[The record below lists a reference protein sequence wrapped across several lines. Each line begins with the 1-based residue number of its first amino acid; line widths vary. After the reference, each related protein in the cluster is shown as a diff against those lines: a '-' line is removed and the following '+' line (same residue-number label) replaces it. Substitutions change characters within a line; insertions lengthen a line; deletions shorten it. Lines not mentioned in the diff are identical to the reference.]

1 VTRRAV
7 IGSSS
12 YVLADELRWARSGRD
27 RRKGLLGST
36 PLRPGQGLV
45 IDKAFQ
51 VHTVGMDFP
60 IDVVFCDK
68 QWVVRHVVR
77 NMRPGRLSKLVWGAR
92 YALEL
97 PAGVAPPELRPG
109 DSLIVDPEGSDR

>member
-1 VTRRAV
+1 
-7 IGSSS
+7 
-12 YVLADELRWARSGRD
+12 
-27 RRKGLLGST
+27 LLGSA
-36 PLRPGQGLV
+36 PLRRGHGLV
-45 IDKAFQ
+45 IDRAFQ

-77 NMRPGRLSKLVWGAR
+77 KMRPGRFTKLVWRAR

-97 PAGVAPPELRPG
+97 PAGAVPPELRPG
-109 DSLIVDPEGSDR
+109 DSLIVDSEGSDR